1 MFGNDD
7 GLVPSVVREIFRRVE
22 VGAKLSCSMI
32 EIYRENLIDLLSV
45 GGPELKIKDAG
56 SNSCVV
62 HNLSSHPIT
71 C

>member
-7 GLVPSVVREIFRRVE
+7 GLVPSVVREIFAKVE

-45 GGPELKIKDAG
+45 GGP
-56 SNSCVV
+56 
-62 HNLSSHPIT
+62 
-71 C
+71 